1 MAHRSRS
8 AEARHDEINKT
19 RGAAPAPWTS
29 PRRDLRK
36 ILTRGRAVWRCFRVD
51 LPCGNPNARSPR
63 GSEASQTVPTAVA
76 RPMGCGASIFGRRDS
91 KRQPLL
97 SARRGL
103 VTPPQG
109 SERPGAKGA
118 GLRIDTNL
126 PSRKDVAV
134 AETPVG
140 KQAEEYKYYC
150 PLCMCANAS
159 SQSTNSPV
167 SCNTLPSVAH
177 TCYEPALRPFTGCSS
192 SRYWRCRAAS
202 SRSAPSVCTST

>member
-1 MAHRSRS
+1 MMKY
-8 AEARHDEINKT
+8 KT
-19 RGAAPAPWTS
+19 RGARGCFGSRTS

-36 ILTRGRAVWRCFRVD
+36 ILRGSRCGRCGDVFGLIRRS
-51 LPCGNPNARSPR
+51 PCGNTNARSPR
-63 GSEASQTVPTAVA
+63 GNEASQTVPTAVA

-118 GLRIDTNL
+118 GLWIDTNL

>member
-1 MAHRSRS
+1 MADAPSSSTSVADKWRTDRG
-8 AEARHDEINKT
+8 AQRRVMMKDKT
-19 RGAAPAPWTS
+19 RGAAPVLDFSATRLTKNPNW
-29 PRRDLRK
+29 LRV
-36 ILTRGRAVWRCFRVD
+36 RGRAVWRCLRVD
-51 LPCGNPNARSPR
+51 KPCGNPNARSPR
-63 GSEASQTVPTAVA
+63 GTEASQTVPTAVA

-118 GLRIDTNL
+118 GLWIDTNL

-159 SQSTNSPV
+159 SQSTTVLSRA
-167 SCNTLPSVAH
+167 TL
-177 TCYEPALRPFTGCSS
+177 
-192 SRYWRCRAAS
+192 
-202 SRSAPSVCTST
+202 

>member
-1 MAHRSRS
+1 
-8 AEARHDEINKT
+8 
-19 RGAAPAPWTS
+19 
-29 PRRDLRK
+29 
-36 ILTRGRAVWRCFRVD
+36 
-51 LPCGNPNARSPR
+51 
-63 GSEASQTVPTAVA
+63 
-76 RPMGCGASIFGRRDS
+76 MGCGASIFGRRDS

-118 GLRIDTNL
+118 GLWIDTNL

-159 SQSTNSPV
+159 SQSTTVLSRA
-167 SCNTLPSVAH
+167 TL
-177 TCYEPALRPFTGCSS
+177 
-192 SRYWRCRAAS
+192 
-202 SRSAPSVCTST
+202 